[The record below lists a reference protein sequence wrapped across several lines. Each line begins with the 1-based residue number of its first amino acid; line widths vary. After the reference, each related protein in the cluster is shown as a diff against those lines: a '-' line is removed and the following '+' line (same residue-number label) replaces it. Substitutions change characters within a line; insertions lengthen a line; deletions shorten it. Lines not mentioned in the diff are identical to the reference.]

1 VEGND
6 KDGATMM
13 RPRWRKVFHDLIG
26 NLSRTLLVV
35 VSIAVG
41 VFSIG
46 VIVGAYVIISND
58 MSASYAAHNPMNI
71 EIRSEPF
78 DSSLITTLQAMSGVK
93 EVEGRNVFS
102 MRVRIPGN
110 SQWVTLNMVAIDDF
124 AKMKVNL
131 LTPIRGTDRPGKDQ
145 VLLERKA
152 LGDLNVQVGGNLEFE
167 LDNGIIK
174 TMPVVGIVQDP
185 STGAGDFL
193 AQPFAYITT
202 STLVWLGQP
211 DTFNRLY
218 VTLSQGQNDALHL
231 RQMAANVKDKV
242 EKSGIV
248 VLRTRSSKTNEHPM
262 ASTVQAVLGILLALG
277 ILILFLSSSLIANT
291 LNALLNQHLRHIG
304 VMKLVGA
311 RRNQIFGMYIVLIL
325 GFGVIALI
333 IAVPLGGQGAY
344 ALSAFIAQKIN
355 FNLLG
360 YRIVPLALIIQA
372 VVALAVPL
380 LAGLVPVLN
389 GSRITVLR
397 ALSGDMDKGEKKPDL
412 GGTQRESSLER
423 LQLWFN
429 HSLARRGIHIPRPL
443 LISLRNTFRRKGRLM
458 LTLFTLTMGG
468 AIFIAV
474 FNVRVT
480 LHDFIDQIGKY
491 FLADVTVDFNRL
503 YRLDEIKNAAMRVPG
518 VVSVEG
524 WAYVSAEAL
533 YPDGTAADNITILA
547 PPVNSQLVSPMLISG
562 RWIQPGDTK
571 AITVSEG
578 ILNKFPGLSPGQT
591 LRLKVNGKADDW
603 RVVGIFKFVTQQGT
617 VAYSTYEYV
626 SKLTHTT
633 NLSYS
638 YRIVTDQH
646 DPVYQQ
652 MMAER
657 LDKYFR
663 DQGFHINQARTGE
676 STLKTA
682 SESLDILVTFLL
694 IMAVLT
700 ALVGSMG
707 LTGTMGMNVLERTRE
722 IGVMRSIGAVDRE
735 IMRTV
740 IVEGVIIGSIS
751 WILGTLLSFPI
762 TYMLSYIISA
772 AIFKSQIAVHF
783 TYQGFGFWLL
793 LVLALS
799 AVASIL
805 PARNAA
811 RLTIREVLAYE

>member
-1 VEGND
+1 
-6 KDGATMM
+6 MM

-26 NLSRTLLVV
+26 NLSRTVLVV

-46 VIVGAYVIISND
+46 VIVGAYVIISHD

-71 EIRSEPF
+71 EILSNPF
-78 DSSLITTLQAMSGVK
+78 DNNLITTIQAMSNVK
-93 EVEGRNVFS
+93 EVEGRDVFS
-102 MRVRIPGN
+102 MRVRIPG
-110 SQWVTLNMVAIDDF
+110 STQWVTLNMVAIDDF
-124 AKMKVNL
+124 AKMKINL
-131 LTPIRGTDRPGKDQ
+131 LTPIKGTDRPGKNQ
-145 VLLERKA
+145 LLLEQKA
-152 LGDLNVQVGGNLEFE
+152 LGSLMISVGDNLEVE
-167 LDNGIIK
+167 LDNGTIK

-218 VTLSQGQNDALHL
+218 VTLSQGQNDLLTL

-248 VLRTRSSKTNEHPM
+248 VLRTRSTKTNEHPM

-311 RRNQIFGMYIVLIL
+311 RRNQIFGMYVVLIL
-325 GFGVIALI
+325 GFGAIALL

-355 FNLLG
+355 FGLLG

-372 VVALAVPL
+372 VVGLAVPL

-397 ALSGDMDKGEKKPDL
+397 ALNGESSQVERRPDL
-412 GGTQRESSLER
+412 GGPQRESTLEKVR
-423 LQLWFN
+423 VSFS
-429 HSLARRGIHIPRPL
+429 HALARQGIHLPRPL

-458 LTLFTLTMGG
+458 STLFTLTMSG

-474 FNVRVT
+474 FNVQVS
-480 LHDFIDQIGKY
+480 LHDYIGHIGKY
-491 FLADVTVDFNRL
+491 FLADVSLDFNRL
-503 YRLDEIKNAAMRVPG
+503 YRLDEVKNAAMQVPG
-518 VVSVEG
+518 VVAVEG
-524 WAYVSAEAL
+524 WAYISAEAE
-533 YPDGTAADNITILA
+533 YPDGTAADNLTILA
-547 PPVNSQLVSPMLISG
+547 PPVQSKLVSPVLISG
-562 RWIQPGDTK
+562 RWLQPGDTK
-571 AITVSEG
+571 AITISES
-578 ILNKFPGLSPGQT
+578 ILSKFPDLSPGQT
-591 LRLKVNGKADDW
+591 LRLKVNGKVDDW
-603 RVVGIFKFVTQQGT
+603 LVVGIFKFVQQEGT
-617 VAYSTYEYV
+617 VAYSTYKYV
-626 SKLTHTT
+626 SELTHTT

-646 DPVYQQ
+646 DPAYQQ
-652 MMAER
+652 MMADR

-663 DQGFHINQARTGE
+663 DRGFHVNQARTGE

-682 SESLDILVTFLL
+682 SSSLDILVTFLL
-694 IMAVLT
+694 IMALLT

-722 IGVMRSIGAVDRE
+722 IGVMRSIGAVDSE
-735 IMRTV
+735 IMRMV

-751 WILGTLLSFPI
+751 WVLGTLLSFPI
-762 TYMLSYIISA
+762 TYLLSYIISS
-772 AIFKSQIAVHF
+772 AIFNSQIAVHF
-783 TYQGFGFWLL
+783 TYQGFGLWLL
-793 LVLALS
+793 VVLALS
-799 AVASIL
+799 AIASIL

>member
-1 VEGND
+1 
-6 KDGATMM
+6 MM
-13 RPRWRKVFHDLIG
+13 RPRWHKVFHDLIG
-26 NLSRTLLVV
+26 NLSRTVLVV

-58 MSASYAAHNPMNI
+58 MSASYAAHNPMNV
-71 EIRSEPF
+71 EIRSYPF
-78 DSSLITTLQAMSGVK
+78 DSGLITTVQTLSGVRA
-93 EVEGRNVFS
+93 VEGRNVFS
-102 MRVRIPGN
+102 MRVRLPGN
-110 SQWVTLNMVAIDDF
+110 SQWVTLNMVAVDDF
-124 AKMKVNL
+124 AKMKINL

-174 TMPVVGIVQDP
+174 TMPVVGIVEDP

-218 VTLSQGQNDALHL
+218 VTLSQGQNDGLHL
-231 RQMAANVKDKV
+231 RQMAANLKDKV

-248 VLRTRSSKTNEHPM
+248 VLRTRSSKTAEHPL

-325 GFGVIALI
+325 GFGLIALV

-344 ALSAFIAQKIN
+344 ALSAFIAQKID
-355 FNLLG
+355 FSLLG

-397 ALSGDMDKGEKKPDL
+397 ALSGNMEKGEKKPDL
-412 GGTQRESSLER
+412 DGLQRRSLPER
-423 LQLWFN
+423 LQGWFN

-480 LHDFIDQIGKY
+480 LHDYIDQIGRY
-491 FLADVTVDFNRL
+491 FLADVSVDFNRL

-518 VVSVEG
+518 VLSVEG

-533 YPDGTAADNITILA
+533 YPDGTAGDNITILA
-547 PPVNSQLVSPMLISG
+547 PPANSQLVAPVLISG

-578 ILNKFPGLSPGQT
+578 ILEKYPGLSPGQT
-591 LRLKVNGKADDW
+591 LRLKINGKADDW
-603 RVVGIFKFVTQQGT
+603 LVVGIFKFVRQQGT

-626 SKLTHTT
+626 SKLTHTR

-638 YRIVTDQH
+638 YRIVTDRH
-646 DPVYQQ
+646 DPAYQQ

-657 LDKYFR
+657 LDKFFR
-663 DQGFHINQARTGE
+663 DQNFHINQARTGE
-676 STLKTA
+676 STLRTA
-682 SESLDILVTFLL
+682 SESLDILITFLL
-694 IMAVLT
+694 IMALLT

-751 WILGTLLSFPI
+751 WLLGTLLSFPI
-762 TYMLSYIISA
+762 TYLLSYIISA
-772 AIFKSQIAVHF
+772 AIFNSQIAVHF
-783 TYQGFGFWLL
+783 TYQGFGLWLL
-793 LVLALS
+793 VVLALS